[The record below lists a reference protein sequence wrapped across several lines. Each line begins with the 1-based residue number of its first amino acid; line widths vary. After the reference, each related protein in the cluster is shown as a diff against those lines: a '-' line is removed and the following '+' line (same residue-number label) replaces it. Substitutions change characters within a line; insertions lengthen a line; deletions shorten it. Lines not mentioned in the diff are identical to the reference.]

1 VESAVTSQI
10 VAVAATL
17 SGVVLTLLAN
27 AYLER
32 RRARDARVLES
43 LRLSAEHTKWLRDE
57 RTKAYASFSLAGEEV
72 LQFLRADLP
81 ALLDGTGDGARA
93 TARWAE
99 VRIEFRKAYNQ
110 VLLLGAEQA
119 RAAATDYW
127 RTGRD
132 HGNDHLRDI
141 VAAPDAGAIR
151 EEMAQRLRAA
161 RAQLGTTGNL
171 FLDACREDLQRT
183 APNANEP
190 GAGAPGSSRVREN

>member
-17 SGVVLTLLAN
+17 SGVVLTLLVN

-57 RTKAYASFSLAGEEV
+57 RTKAYATFSLAGEEV

-81 ALLDGTGDGARA
+81 ALLDGADPAR
-93 TARWAE
+93 TQARWGE
-99 VRIEFRKAYNQ
+99 VRTEFRKAYNQ

-119 RAAATDYW
+119 RAAAADYW
-127 RTGRD
+127 RAGRD

-141 VAAPDAGAIR
+141 VAAPDAAAIR
-151 EEMAQRLRAA
+151 EELAERLRAA
-161 RAQLGTTGNL
+161 RADVGTKGNL
-171 FLDACREDLQRT
+171 FLDACRGDLQQ
-183 APNANEP
+183 AGPDANEP
-190 GAGAPGSSRVREN
+190 GAGAPGSSRVPLT